1 MKEELSAGRSCGA
14 ARFGAVGSAALQG
27 TGGKPSAYD
36 LLCRSDGSTVPRD
49 GERLP
54 VGAGSGAVLPSAER
68 TEHKI
73 MRLSRAVLPLAG
85 EQHLKG
91 FSRSVARSLGNRR
104 RIFVCGSLS
113 AFGTVREEDAG
124 PGRDAAAFICG
135 GLFSRFPQGLEP
147 FHPSAESCC
156 FF

>member
-14 ARFGAVGSAALQG
+14 ARFGAAGSAALQG
-27 TGGKPSAYD
+27 TGGKPLAYD
-36 LLCRSDGSTVPRD
+36 LCAVRTAAPCPVTENDCPSTLAPERFCRLRSTLNIKSCGCP
-49 GERLP
+49 
-54 VGAGSGAVLPSAER
+54 GAVLPF
-68 TEHKI
+68 
-73 MRLSRAVLPLAG
+73 AG
-85 EQHLKG
+85 ELHLEG